1 MVIKQINSLYQQAG
15 NYLSELDTDWALL
28 IERVGP
34 CQLELQA
41 TREPYEA
48 LIRAI
53 AFQQLHGR
61 AAEAI
66 LKRFLALYPH
76 RSFPLPEEIL
86 ATENEVLRQCGFSA
100 RKLETIKRLAQASLE
115 GQVPVLEQA
124 KQLSNDELIKEL
136 TLLQGI
142 GPWTVE
148 MFLIFTL
155 GRMDILPT
163 HDFGVREGYKKMK
176 ALAQQ
181 PTPKALAQIGE
192 PWSPYRSIAAWY
204 LWRA

>member
-1 MVIKQINSLYQQAG
+1 MLIKQVNPLYQQASH
-15 NYLSELDTDWALL
+15 YLTELDTDWAFL
-28 IERVGP
+28 IQRVGP
-34 CQLELQA
+34 CQLEIQT

-53 AFQQLHGR
+53 AHQQLHGR

-66 LKRFLALYPH
+66 LNRFLALYPEG
-76 RSFPLPEEIL
+76 SFPLAEEIL
-86 ATENEVLRQCGFSA
+86 ATENELLRQCGFSA
-100 RKLETIKRLAQASLE
+100 RKLETIKRLAEASLA
-115 GQVPVLEQA
+115 GRVPTLDKA
-124 KQLSNDELIKEL
+124 KLMSNEALIKEL
-136 TLLQGI
+136 TLLPGI

-148 MFLIFTL
+148 MMLIFTL
-155 GRMDILPT
+155 ERMDVLPA

-176 ALAQQ
+176 ALPQQ
-181 PTPKALAQIGE
+181 PTPKALEKIGV